1 MIPSYPL
8 AAWFPTREIHCVS
21 TMARIKSIDNRDYY
35 LGGIKLDRVDVE
47 KDKWVLVSHKFK
59 LE

>member
-1 MIPSYPL
+1 
-8 AAWFPTREIHCVS
+8 
-21 TMARIKSIDNRDYY
+21 MARIKSIDNRDYY

-47 KDKWVLVSHKFK
+47 KDIRVLVSHKLK